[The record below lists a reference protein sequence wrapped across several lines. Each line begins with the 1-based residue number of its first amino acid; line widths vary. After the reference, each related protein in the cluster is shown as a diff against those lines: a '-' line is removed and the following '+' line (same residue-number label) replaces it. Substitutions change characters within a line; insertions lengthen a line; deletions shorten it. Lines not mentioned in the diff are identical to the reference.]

1 MDGKGAVKEMGRYV
15 LQRMMQAV
23 PTVIGLTLVSFLLV
37 HITPGG
43 PAYEMLGTHAS
54 HARVVAV
61 DRELGLN
68 LPLWDQYGLWAWQL
82 LHLNL
87 GVSYFYLQPVVVLI
101 EQALPVTLAIVGISY
116 VLAHGIAV
124 ALGSVQAYFKNTWFD
139 HGTTGI
145 NYFLYAMPGF
155 WLAILLLVWF
165 AVDIPLFPT
174 GNLCNPNT
182 VCNVG
187 TWADHMVLPIASLT
201 IGTVAGW
208 ARYMRTSMTDTLVQD
223 YIRTARAKG
232 VSEVRVLFKHA
243 WRNSVLPLITLLG
256 YFFPTIFGGAL
267 VVEEIFNIPGMG
279 LLTFDAAIKR
289 DYPIVMAAVLIG
301 GILVVIGN
309 LVADLLYGLVDP
321 RISYS

>member
-1 MDGKGAVKEMGRYV
+1 MGRYI
-15 LQRMMQAV
+15 LQRIVQAI
-23 PTVIGLTLVSFLLV
+23 PTVIGLTIVSFMLV

-43 PAYEMLGTHAS
+43 PAYAMLGPKATK
-54 HARVVAV
+54 ARVAAI
-61 DRELGLN
+61 DRSLGLN
-68 LPLWDQYGLWAWQL
+68 LPLWDQYGIWAWQL
-82 LHLNL
+82 LHLNF
-87 GVSYFYLQPVVVLI
+87 GISYFYLQPVTTLI

-124 ALGSVQAYFKNTWFD
+124 VLGSVQAYFKNGWFD
-139 HGTTGI
+139 HSVTGI
-145 NYFLYAMPGF
+145 NYFLYSMPGF

-174 GNLCNPNT
+174 GSLCPPNETCNL
-182 VCNVG
+182 G
-187 TWADHMVLPIASLT
+187 TWTYHMILPVASLT
-201 IGTVAGW
+201 VGTVAGW

-232 VSEVRVLFKHA
+232 LSETRVLFKHA

-279 LLTFDAAIKR
+279 LLTFNAAIKR

-321 RISYS
+321 RISYG